1 MLVAHLVSKFL
12 VFYGTRRFIT
22 VEMTNF
28 SDIIHR
34 LSLIK
39 THTTFRRLESFRHKV
54 KKDTYSV
61 GPNG

>member
-28 SDIIHR
+28 INR

-39 THTTFRRLESFRHKV
+39 TYTTFRRLESFRHKV
-54 KKDTYSV
+54 KNDTYSV
-61 GPNG
+61 GSNG